1 VVKGREPYFGGDFP
15 RRAPLQS
22 IAAPICIAALS
33 AVALVSSMLDI
44 ELALAA
50 ETGGPIAGQA
60 LVGSQAS
67 TWIMRTAG
75 ATPISRCLATW
86 NRTSGMSKKQWK
98 ATCKRVVKANPGLYN
113 KPF

>member
-1 VVKGREPYFGGDFP
+1 MGREPFFGGDFP
-15 RRAPLQS
+15 RGAQLCS

-33 AVALVSSMLDI
+33 AAALVLSGLDI

-67 TWIMRTAG
+67 AWIVRPAG

-98 ATCKRVVKANPGLYN
+98 ATCKRVVKENPRLYN